1 VGNHRGLAREAQGKP
16 PEAIMGRSYEA
27 IRTRDLDTLFGYFG
41 LEVEAALVEAHR
53 GQITERFRAEVGEIV
68 RLCKRLR
75 ERERFTIVREALRLA
90 YESAVLL
97 HHAHGAG
104 R

>member
-1 VGNHRGLAREAQGKP
+1 
-16 PEAIMGRSYEA
+16 MGRSYEA

-53 GQITERFRAEVGEIV
+53 GQITERFRAEVLEIV

-90 YESAVLL
+90 YESAVL
-97 HHAHGAG
+97 HQHSAAYRSG